1 MLLGGAASL
10 LKNMSEDKGIIRSG
24 FKMNL
29 GLMVF
34 IQNKIYLK

>member
-1 MLLGGAASL
+1 MLLGEAASL
-10 LKNMSEDKGIIRSG
+10 LKNMSECKGIIRSG

-29 GLMVF
+29 DLMVF

>member
-1 MLLGGAASL
+1 MLLGAAASL
-10 LKNMSEDKGIIRSG
+10 MKNMSKGITSG

-29 GLMVF
+29 DLMVF